1 MSFGYTNWREYGQ
14 HYFCRISVSRATCD
28 AVRGKVAKRKELHPE
43 GVYLGL
49 SPPPPLW
56 TIRLSICSFY
66 PPVSSSLPFSLT
78 PASETDVPL
87 RSPSEAPSST
97 NPLLPSKSVST
108 LRGDGMAPPPKTT

>member
-66 PPVSSSLPFSLT
+66 PPVSSSLPSLSHPSVGDRRAT
-78 PASETDVPL
+78 SISLGGPL
-87 RSPSEAPSST
+87 QHEPVAA
-97 NPLLPSKSVST
+97 V
-108 LRGDGMAPPPKTT
+108 